1 MAKIKKNDTVKIITG
16 KDKGKTGKV
25 INVFPGNGRA
35 LVQGLNLVKK
45 HARRTREDQQGGI
58 IQKESPV
65 DVSNLMVVC
74 QKCGKPTRVGFSLLS
89 DGTKTRICRKCKE
102 II

>member
-1 MAKIKKNDTVKIITG
+1 MSKIKKNDTVKILTG

-25 INVFPGNGRA
+25 LTVFPGTGRA

-45 HARRTREDQQGGI
+45 HARRTKEDQQGGV
-58 IQKESPV
+58 IQKESPLHI
-65 DVSNLMVVC
+65 SNLMVVC
-74 QKCGKPTRVGFSLLS
+74 QKCNKPTRVSFSMLS

-102 II
+102 LI

>member
-1 MAKIKKNDTVKIITG
+1 MAKIKKNDTVKILIG
-16 KDKGKTGKV
+16 KDRGKTGKV
-25 INVFPGNGRA
+25 LAVLPRRGRA

-65 DVSNLMVVC
+65 HISNLMVVC
-74 QKCGKPTRVGFSLLS
+74 QKCGKPTPIGFSALS
-89 DGTKTRICRKCKE
+89 DGTKVRICKKCKE
-102 II
+102 LI

>member
-1 MAKIKKNDTVKIITG
+1 MAKLKKNDTVKISSG

-25 INVFPGNGRA
+25 LGVFIQEKRA

-45 HARRTREDQQGGI
+45 HTRRTREDQQGGI
-58 IQKESPV
+58 IQKESPISI
-65 DVSNLMVVC
+65 SNLMVVC
-74 QKCGKPTRVGFSLLS
+74 QKCGKETRIGFNLLS
-89 DGTKTRICRKCKE
+89 DGTKVRICKKCKE

>member
-1 MAKIKKNDTVKIITG
+1 MAKIKKNDTVKMAAG
-16 KDKGKTGKV
+16 RDKGKTGKV
-25 INVFPGNGRA
+25 ITMFPGTNRA
-35 LVQGLNLVKK
+35 LVQGLNMVKK
-45 HARRTREDQQGGI
+45 HTRRTKDDQQGGI

-89 DGTKTRICRKCKE
+89 DGTKTRICKKCKE

>member
-1 MAKIKKNDTVKIITG
+1 MPKIKKNDTVKILTG
-16 KDKGKTGKV
+16 KDRGKSGKV
-25 INVFPGNGRA
+25 LFVYPKRGRA

-74 QKCGKPTRVGFSLLS
+74 QKCGKPTPVGFNRLS
-89 DGTKTRICRKCKE
+89 DGTKVRICKKCKE
-102 II
+102 IV